1 MKDGN
6 EKSTVTEPI
15 SSSGTKS
22 KSEGDGGGRS
32 SADAHPHSGN
42 SKQNQNQ
49 NQSGSGSGR
58 EERGSHVERR
68 DQLRS
73 REEAPHPTAA
83 GIVGFGV
90 IAGVVKLITMYWC

>member
-22 KSEGDGGGRS
+22 KSEGDGGGSS

-42 SKQNQNQ
+42 SKQNQ